1 MHRIWRKH
9 RKYENYLFPLWI
21 AVIIV
26 GQIIGADQED
36 SATAY
41 DAGFMFGSLAASQ
54 LHLRILHYLDKGEY
68 KWLIG

>member
-21 AVIIV
+21 AIIIV

-41 DAGFMFGSLAASQ
+41 DAGFMFGSLAVAFAYIT
-54 LHLRILHYLDKGEY
+54 LFG
-68 KWLIG
+68 

>member
-1 MHRIWRKH
+1 MKIICF
-9 RKYENYLFPLWI
+9 LLWI

-41 DAGFMFGSLAASQ
+41 DAGFMFGSLAVAFAYIT
-54 LHLRILHYLDKGEY
+54 LFG
-68 KWLIG
+68 

>member
-1 MHRIWRKH
+1 MKIICF
-9 RKYENYLFPLWI
+9 LLWI

-41 DAGFMFGSLAASQ
+41 DAGFMFGSLA